1 MRIHLNDGLG
11 AFDDAKAF
19 PEENTPYERWDR
31 PVALS
36 AAPLF
41 NGSLDLIVADPIAQ
55 SISLLSND
63 GLGAFNG
70 SRSDIY
76 IGHALADVIAADFD
90 ADGDADLATANWDD
104 ASITVLSNDGRGT
117 FSSRATLPVPEEPMA
132 LAASDLNADD
142 RRDLVVANSIDGTV
156 SVLLAD
162 REGDFLRA
170 AIMR

>member
-1 MRIHLNDGLG
+1 M
-11 AFDDAKAF
+11 
-19 PEENTPYERWDR
+19 
-31 PVALS
+31 
-36 AAPLF
+36 
-41 NGSLDLIVADPIAQ
+41 
-55 SISLLSND
+55 
-63 GLGAFNG
+63 GAFNG
-70 SRSDIY
+70 NRSDIY

-104 ASITVLSNDGRGT
+104 ASITVLYNDGRGT
-117 FSSRATLPVPEEPMA
+117 FSSRATLPVPEGPMA